1 MRNNILTLI
10 TVLLL
15 SLAGTEVSAS
25 GVPRNAESKTGYA
38 PIHDMQ
44 IYYEIYGQGKPMVLL
59 HGGITAFEG
68 WGTNI
73 HALAKSRQVI
83 AVHLQGHGNTADID
97 RPYRIEALADDVAAL
112 VEYLKLGKIDVAG
125 YSLGGGVALQT
136 AIRHPEVVDHL
147 VVISSAMA
155 QTGFYPEG
163 VAAFAQMSKNAPM
176 LADSVKKSPLATMY
190 PKTNWETS
198 FKKMGELA
206 STPFDWSAQV
216 KALKEPTLLVF
227 ADADAV
233 RAEHIV
239 EFYKALGGAQRD
251 AGLDG
256 SMRSMAQLAILP
268 GTTHYNIIASPSLA
282 VVIGEFLR
290 R

>member
-1 MRNNILTLI
+1 
-10 TVLLL
+10 
-15 SLAGTEVSAS
+15 
-25 GVPRNAESKTGYA
+25 
-38 PIHDMQ
+38 
-44 IYYEIYGQGKPMVLL
+44 
-59 HGGITAFEG
+59 
-68 WGTNI
+68 
-73 HALAKSRQVI
+73 
-83 AVHLQGHGNTADID
+83 
-97 RPYRIEALADDVAAL
+97 
-112 VEYLKLGKIDVAG
+112 
-125 YSLGGGVALQT
+125 LQT

-147 VVISSAMA
+147 VVISSVMA

-163 VAAFAQMSKNAPM
+163 LATFAQMSKNAPM

-190 PKTNWETS
+190 PKTNWEMS

-239 EFYKALGGAQRD
+239 KFYKALGGAQRD

-282 VVIGEFLR
+282 VVIGEFLVPAQSLPQAYTPGKIIDVKQILHDTLSNTLRARQRPFLRNLPQILATVFPSMSWTVSALVGTEEFETR
-290 R
+290 RYMTHTSVRKFGPSVPMAFSLLRRDAKLLRNSV

>member
-1 MRNNILTLI
+1 M
-10 TVLLL
+10 
-15 SLAGTEVSAS
+15 
-25 GVPRNAESKTGYA
+25 NAESKTGYA
-38 PIHDMQ
+38 PIHGMEM
-44 IYYEIYGQGKPMVLL
+44 YYEIHGQGKPMVLL

-68 WGTNI
+68 FGTNI
-73 HALAKSRQVI
+73 DALAKSRQVI

-97 RPYRIEALADDVAAL
+97 RPYRFEALADDVAAL
-112 VEYLKLGKIDVAG
+112 VAYLKLGKIDLVG
-125 YSLGGGVALQT
+125 YSFGGGVALQT

-147 VVISSAMA
+147 VVISSVMA

-163 VAAFAQMSKNAPM
+163 LAAFAQMSKNAPM

>member
-44 IYYEIYGQGKPMVLL
+44 LYYEIYGQGKPMVLL

-68 WGTNI
+68 FGTNI
-73 HALAKSRQVI
+73 DALAKSRQVI

-97 RPYRIEALADDVAAL
+97 RPYRFEALADDVAAL
-112 VEYLKLGKIDVAG
+112 VAYLKLGKIDLVG
-125 YSLGGGVALQT
+125 YSFGGGVALQT

-147 VVISSAMA
+147 VVISSVMA

-163 VAAFAQMSKNAPM
+163 LAAFAQMSKNAPM

-190 PKTNWETS
+190 PKTDWETS
-198 FKKMGELA
+198 FRKMGELA

-233 RAEHIV
+233 RAEYIV

-256 SMRSMAQLAILP
+256 SMRSTAQLAILP

-290 R
+290 Q

>member
-1 MRNNILTLI
+1 
-10 TVLLL
+10 
-15 SLAGTEVSAS
+15 
-25 GVPRNAESKTGYA
+25 
-38 PIHDMQ
+38 
-44 IYYEIYGQGKPMVLL
+44 
-59 HGGITAFEG
+59 
-68 WGTNI
+68 
-73 HALAKSRQVI
+73 
-83 AVHLQGHGNTADID
+83 
-97 RPYRIEALADDVAAL
+97 
-112 VEYLKLGKIDVAG
+112 
-125 YSLGGGVALQT
+125 
-136 AIRHPEVVDHL
+136 
-147 VVISSAMA
+147 
-155 QTGFYPEG
+155 
-163 VAAFAQMSKNAPM
+163 M
-176 LADSVKKSPLATMY
+176 LADNVKKSPLATMY

-227 ADADAV
+227 ADADAI

-256 SMRSMAQLAILP
+256 SMRSTAQLAILP

>member
-1 MRNNILTLI
+1 MRSNILTLV

-38 PIHDMQ
+38 PIHGMQ
-44 IYYEIYGQGKPMVLL
+44 LYYEIYGQGKPMVLL

-68 WGTNI
+68 FDTNI
-73 HALAKSRQVI
+73 DALAKSRQVI

-97 RPYRIEALADDVAAL
+97 RPYRYEALADDVAAL
-112 VEYLKLGKIDVAG
+112 VAYLKLGKIDLVG
-125 YSLGGGVALQT
+125 YSFGGGVALQT

-147 VVISSAMA
+147 VVISSVMA

-163 VAAFAQMSKNAPM
+163 LATFAQMSKNAPM

-198 FKKMGELA
+198 FKKNGRTE
-206 STPFDWSAQV
+206 Q
-216 KALKEPTLLVF
+216 
-227 ADADAV
+227 
-233 RAEHIV
+233 H
-239 EFYKALGGAQRD
+239 
-251 AGLDG
+251 
-256 SMRSMAQLAILP
+256 AI
-268 GTTHYNIIASPSLA
+268 
-282 VVIGEFLR
+282 
-290 R
+290 

>member
-1 MRNNILTLI
+1 MH
-10 TVLLL
+10 
-15 SLAGTEVSAS
+15 
-25 GVPRNAESKTGYA
+25 AEIQTGYA
-38 PIHDMQ
+38 PIHGMQ
-44 IYYEIYGQGKPMVLL
+44 MYYEVHGQGRPMVLL

-73 HALAKSRQVI
+73 DALAKLRQVI

-112 VEYLKLGKIDVAG
+112 VAYLKLGKIDVAG
-125 YSLGGGVALQT
+125 YSFGGAVALQT

-163 VAAFAQMSKNAPM
+163 LAAFAQMSKNAPT
-176 LADSVKKSPLATMY
+176 LADGVKNSPLATMY
-190 PKTNWETS
+190 PKTDWETS
-198 FKKMGELA
+198 FRKMGELA
-206 STPFDWSAQV
+206 STPYDWSAQV

-227 ADADAV
+227 ADADAF

-256 SMRSMAQLAILP
+256 SMRSVAQLAILP
-268 GTTHYNIIASPSLA
+268 GTTHYNIIASPWLA
-282 VVIGEFLR
+282 VVIGEFLKR
-290 R
+290 

>member
-10 TVLLL
+10 TGLLL

-25 GVPRNAESKTGYA
+25 EVPRNAESKAGYA
-38 PIHDMQ
+38 PIHGMQ
-44 IYYEIYGQGKPMVLL
+44 LYYEIYGQGKAMVLL

-68 WGTNI
+68 FGTNI
-73 HALAKSRQVI
+73 DALAKSRQVI

-97 RPYRIEALADDVAAL
+97 RPYRFEALADDVAAL
-112 VEYLKLGKIDVAG
+112 VAYLKLGKIDLVG
-125 YSLGGGVALQT
+125 YSFGGSVALQT

-147 VVISSAMA
+147 VVISSVMA
-155 QTGFYPEG
+155 QTGWYPEG
-163 VAAFAQMSKNAPM
+163 LAAFAQMSKNAPM

-190 PKTNWETS
+190 PKTNWE
-198 FKKMGELA
+198 KMGELT
-206 STPFDWSAQV
+206 STTFGWSAQV

>member
-1 MRNNILTLI
+1 VIF
-10 TVLLL
+10 LL
-15 SLAGTEVSAS
+15 SISRWMMHTRERFWKMSRKFTVFVAVDRFACGPLF
-25 GVPRNAESKTGYA
+25 R
-38 PIHDMQ
+38 
-44 IYYEIYGQGKPMVLL
+44 MVLSIGREL
-59 HGGITAFEG
+59 RFLPSLAFV
-68 WGTNI
+68 
-73 HALAKSRQVI
+73 L
-83 AVHLQGHGNTADID
+83 
-97 RPYRIEALADDVAAL
+97 P
-112 VEYLKLGKIDVAG
+112 
-125 YSLGGGVALQT
+125 
-136 AIRHPEVVDHL
+136 
-147 VVISSAMA
+147 
-155 QTGFYPEG
+155 YPEG
-163 VAAFAQMSKNAPM
+163 LAAFAQMSKNAPM

-198 FKKMGELA
+198 FKKMGELN

-251 AGLDG
+251 AGRDG

-268 GTTHYNIIASPSLA
+268 GTTHYNINASPSLA

>member
-1 MRNNILTLI
+1 MN
-10 TVLLL
+10 
-15 SLAGTEVSAS
+15 G
-25 GVPRNAESKTGYA
+25 ESKTGYA
-38 PIHDMQ
+38 PIHGMQ
-44 IYYEIYGQGKPMVLL
+44 MYYEIHGQGKPMVLL

-68 WGTNI
+68 WGTTI
-73 HALAKSRQVI
+73 DALAKSRQVI
-83 AVHLQGHGNTADID
+83 LVHLQGHGNTADID
-97 RPYRIEALADDVAAL
+97 RPYRMEALADDVAAL
-112 VEYLKLGKIDVAG
+112 VAYLKLGKIDVVG
-125 YSLGGGVALQT
+125 YSFGGDVALQT

-155 QTGFYPEG
+155 QAGFYPE
-163 VAAFAQMSKNAPM
+163 VLAAFTQMSKNAPM

-198 FKKMGELA
+198 FRKMGELA

-216 KALKEPTLLVF
+216 KAIKEPTLLVF
-227 ADADAV
+227 ADADAF

-256 SMRSMAQLAILP
+256 SMRSVAQLAILP
-268 GTTHYNIIASPSLA
+268 GTTHYNIIANPLLA
-282 VVIGEFLR
+282 VVIGEFLKR
-290 R
+290 

>member
-1 MRNNILTLI
+1 M
-10 TVLLL
+10 
-15 SLAGTEVSAS
+15 
-25 GVPRNAESKTGYA
+25 NAESKTGYA
-38 PIHDMQ
+38 PIHGMQ
-44 IYYEIYGQGKPMVLL
+44 LYYEIYGQGKPVVLL

-68 WGTNI
+68 FGTNI
-73 HALAKSRQVI
+73 DALAKSRQVI

-97 RPYRIEALADDVAAL
+97 RPYRFEALADDVAAL
-112 VEYLKLGKIDVAG
+112 VAYLKLGKIDVAG
-125 YSLGGGVALQT
+125 YSFGGDVALQT
-136 AIRHPEVVDHL
+136 AIRHPEIVDHL

-155 QTGFYPEG
+155 QSGFYPEG
-163 VAAFAQMSKNAPM
+163 LALFAQMSKNAPM
-176 LADSVKKSPLATMY
+176 LADSVKNSPLATMY

-198 FKKMGELA
+198 FRKMGELA

-216 KALKEPTLLVF
+216 KALKLPTLLVF
-227 ADADAV
+227 ADADAF

-256 SMRSMAQLAILP
+256 SMRSTAQLAILP

-282 VVIGEFLR
+282 VVIGEFLVPAQSLP
-290 R
+290 